1 MTQRQQETSIDIA
14 ARQTGLETRTVRPCV
29 QVGLV
34 SRSLTEDDLA
44 ELRRVRRLTELKVNL
59 AGVEI
64 IVRMRR
70 RIVELQTALEQARRQ
85 RERRQQSDP
94 KRTDSD
100 RR

>member
-1 MTQRQQETSIDIA
+1 MMLQRQQQTSIDIA
-14 ARQTGLETRTVRPCV
+14 ARRTGLETRTIRRCV

-34 SRSLTEDDLA
+34 SSSLTEDDLA

-70 RIVELQTALEQARRQ
+70 RIVELQTALEQSRQ
-85 RERRQQSDP
+85 QEIRERVE
-94 KRTDSD
+94 
-100 RR
+100 

>member
-14 ARQTGLETRTVRPCV
+14 ARQTGLETRTVRRCV
-29 QVGLV
+29 RVGLV

-85 RERRQQSDP
+85 RDRRQ
-94 KRTDSD
+94 
-100 RR
+100 

>member
-1 MTQRQQETSIDIA
+1 MMTQRQQQTSIDIA
-14 ARQTGLETRTVRPCV
+14 ARRTGLETRTIRRCV

-34 SRSLTEDDLA
+34 SSSLTEDDLA

-70 RIVELQTALEQARRQ
+70 RIVELQTALEQSRQ
-85 RERRQQSDP
+85 QEIRERVE
-94 KRTDSD
+94 
-100 RR
+100 